1 MTRLGQMIYA
11 DGREEGLLQGIRVL
25 IETCNELGQT
35 KNATIT
41 KVVEKFG
48 ITNEAA
54 ERNVEE
60 YWKQIKRRKS
70 ISDELRKI

>member
-11 DGREEGLLQGIRVL
+11 DWREEGLLQGIRVL

-54 ERNVEE
+54 EKNVEE
-60 YWKQIKRRKS
+60 YWK
-70 ISDELRKI
+70 